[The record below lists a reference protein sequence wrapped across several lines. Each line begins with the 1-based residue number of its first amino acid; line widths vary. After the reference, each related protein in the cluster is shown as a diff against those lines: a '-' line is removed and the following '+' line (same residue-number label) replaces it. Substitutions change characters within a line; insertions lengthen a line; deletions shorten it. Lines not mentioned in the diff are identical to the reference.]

1 MNYSIG
7 QFAKKLNRTVNTL
20 QRWDRD
26 GKLKA
31 FRMPNGR
38 RYYTEEQFRRFLGL
52 ELLEENKKV
61 IAYSRV
67 SSNNQKQDL
76 QNQIKAL
83 ELFCLNKGINVDSW
97 YSEIGSALNY
107 ERKKFNQILEEVEKG
122 LIKTI
127 IIAHKDRLVR
137 FGFKWFES
145 FIKKHNCELI
155 VVNQESFSPQEEV
168 VNDLMTIIHC
178 FSSRLY
184 GLRNYK
190 GKIKE
195 IITNDSSP

>member
-20 QRWDRD
+20 QRWDRE

-38 RYYTEEQFRRFLGL
+38 RYYTEEQFRQFLGL

-83 ELFCLNKGINVDSW
+83 ELFCLSKGISVDCW

-137 FGFKWFES
+137 FGFDWFNN

-155 VVNQESFSPQEEV
+155 IVNQESLSPQEEV

>member
-1 MNYSIG
+1 M
-7 QFAKKLNRTVNTL
+7 AEKLGRTVNTL
-20 QRWDRD
+20 QKWDRE

-31 FRMPNGR
+31 LRTPTDR
-38 RYYTEEQFRRFLGL
+38 RYYTEEQFRKFVGI
-52 ELLEENKKV
+52 ETTPDEKAV
-61 IAYSRV
+61 VVYCRV

-76 QNQIKAL
+76 VNQKQAL
-83 ELFCLNKGINVDSW
+83 EIFCLNKGVSVDTW

-107 ERKKFNQILEEVEKG
+107 ERKYFKRILKDIERFQ
-122 LIKTI
+122 IKTL

-137 FGFKWFES
+137 FGFNWFET
-145 FIKKHNCELI
+145 FIKEHGCELI
-155 VVNQESFSPQEEV
+155 VVNQEPLSPQEEV

-190 GKIKE
+190 RKIKDMVQSV
-195 IITNDSSP
+195 ISTQN